1 MYNITFAQD
10 IVAVL
15 SDDTEVSNVI
25 GYIENNK
32 RYYKTSD
39 NIVLTGDKKVKT
51 IKSCVFKV
59 PGEIL
64 PFINSIVNE

>member
-1 MYNITFAQD
+1 MNNITFAQD

-39 NIVLTGDKKVKT
+39 NIVLTGDKNFDMRLLV
-51 IKSCVFKV
+51 ISYHCH
-59 PGEIL
+59 L
-64 PFINSIVNE
+64 

>member
-1 MYNITFAQD
+1 MNNITFAEN

-32 RYYKTSD
+32 RYYKTSN

-51 IKSCVFKV
+51 IKSCIYKV
-59 PGEIL
+59 PAEIL
-64 PFINSIVNE
+64 PFIMFKVNE

>member
-1 MYNITFAQD
+1 MNNITFAEN

-25 GYIENNK
+25 GYIDNNK

-39 NIVLTGDKKVKT
+39 NILLTGTKKVKT
-51 IKSCVFKV
+51 IKSCIYKV
-59 PGEIL
+59 PAEIL
-64 PFINSIVNE
+64 PFINKIVNE